1 MTSAVVAGDGRSQ
14 RLGLLMG
21 AASAVLV
28 GVSFVASSMMAHYP
42 FLGGQSVRYA
52 LGFLVL
58 AVFCARRGWAPVR
71 RLTPRLW
78 VRLTLVTA
86 AGLVGFNVA
95 VLSAERTAEPAVP
108 GVVVG
113 CTPVVVAI
121 LAPLMESRRPSGRV
135 ACGALVV
142 AVGAAVVQGSGRT
155 DAAGLGWSLAAMGG
169 EVVMA
174 LFVVP
179 VLRVLGPL
187 LLTTCACA
195 IASVEAAVLG
205 PAVDGR
211 EWIRMPDG
219 VEAAALTWQI
229 LAVTVLGIVLWFGAI
244 HRIGAVGMALLSGLI
259 PVSAALTAPLAGT
272 GNFGPGQLAGSLLVA
287 GGVALGASSAAV
299 DQQVARPVAVSP
311 VPRSAS
317 VRVPVT
323 RKREQMPADMPMK
336 SPNAPP
342 GEPPDEILFLARSQV
357 QSLFDPATA
366 IESQRAAF
374 AALGHGTAELPEK
387 ILYSSRFDG
396 SIVFCYASR
405 LSVDTGAVSKFGSV
419 NKGNTA
425 RGLPNIH
432 ALITAL
438 DPETGRPVAVMDGT
452 TVTTLRT
459 AAGSALAVDLLAR
472 PDATRLAV
480 IGSGVQARA
489 HVRAIARVRTL
500 RSVRIW
506 SPTPRNRLA
515 AAAELAAELGIEGI
529 DVEATATAEEAVAD
543 AHIVA
548 ACTLSETPV
557 VLGSWLPKGCTV
569 VSVGSVEPTRC
580 ETDPEVLRRAAAVVV
595 DDPATAAGHCGP
607 VVAALRS
614 GDIGRQDLVALGD
627 VVVGRATARTDPDD
641 IVFYGSVG
649 LGVQD
654 AAAAWAVIHRARQED
669 HEHVGTVY

>member
-1 MTSAVVAGDGRSQ
+1 MTRAQ
-14 RLGLLMG
+14 RLGVLMG
-21 AASAVLV
+21 TVSAVLV

-52 LGFLVL
+52 LGFLLL
-58 AVFCARRGWAPVR
+58 AVLCSRRGWAPVR

-121 LAPLMESRRPSGRV
+121 LAPLLESRRPSGRV

-142 AVGAAVVQGSGRT
+142 AAGAAVVQGFGRT
-155 DAAGLGWSLAAMGG
+155 DGAGLLWSLAAMGG

-195 IASVEAAVLG
+195 IAAVEAAVLG
-205 PAVDGR
+205 LAVDGPA
-211 EWIRMPDG
+211 WVRMPDG
-219 VEAAALTWQI
+219 VEAAALAWQI

-272 GNFGPGQLAGSLLVA
+272 GSFGPGQLLGSLLVA
-287 GGVALGASSAAV
+287 GGVALGAASAA
-299 DQQVARPVAVSP
+299 AAEAAPI
-311 VPRSAS
+311 
-317 VRVPVT
+317 PVT
-323 RKREQMPADMPMK
+323 RKREHMTE
-336 SPNAPP
+336 
-342 GEPPDEILFLARSQV
+342 EPEEILFLSRRRV
-357 QSLFDPATA
+357 ESLFDPGTA

-374 AALGHGTAELPEK
+374 AALGDGTAELPEK

-396 SIVFCYASR
+396 SIVFCYAAR
-405 LSVDTGAVSKFGSV
+405 LSPDTGAVSKFGSV
-419 NKGNTA
+419 NQGNTA
-425 RGLPNIH
+425 RGLPNVH

-438 DPETGRPVAVMDGT
+438 DPETGRPVAVLDGT

-459 AAGSALAVDLLAR
+459 AAGSALAVDVLAR

-489 HVRAIARVRTL
+489 HVRAIARVRPL
-500 RSVRIW
+500 SSVRIW
-506 SPTPRNRLA
+506 SPTPRNRQA
-515 AAAELAAELGIEGI
+515 AAAELAAELGLA
-529 DVEATATAEEAVAD
+529 VEATATAEEAVAGAD
-543 AHIVA
+543 IVA
-548 ACTLSETPV
+548 ACTLSEQPV

-580 ETDPEVLRRAAAVVV
+580 ETDPEVLRRARAVVV
-595 DDPATAAGHCGP
+595 DDPGTAAGHCGP
-607 VVAALRS
+607 VVTALRS
-614 GDIGRQDLVALGD
+614 GDLVRQDLIALGD
-627 VVVGRATARTDPDD
+627 VVVGRAAARTGPDD

-654 AAAAWAVIHRARQED
+654 AAAAWAVIDRARGGR
-669 HEHVGTVY
+669 GTPAGDQRGLSPSGR

>member
-1 MTSAVVAGDGRSQ
+1 
-14 RLGLLMG
+14 MG
-21 AASAVLV
+21 TASAVLV
-28 GVSFVASSMMAHYP
+28 GVSFVASSLMAHYP

-58 AVFCARRGWAPVR
+58 AVLCARRGWAPVR
-71 RLTPRLW
+71 RLTLRLW
-78 VRLTLVTA
+78 ARLALVTA
-86 AGLVGFNVA
+86 GGLVGFNVA
-95 VLSAERTAEPAVP
+95 VLNAERTAEPAVP
-108 GVVVG
+108 SVVVG

-142 AVGAAVVQGSGRT
+142 AAGAAVVQGLGRT
-155 DAAGLGWSLAAMGG
+155 DAAGLVWSLAAMSG

-179 VLRVLGPL
+179 VLRALGPL

-205 PAVDGR
+205 LALDGR
-211 EWIRMPDG
+211 AWVRMPDG
-219 VEAAALTWQI
+219 VEAAALAWQV

-259 PVSAALTAPLAGT
+259 PVSAALTAPIVGT
-272 GNFGPGQLAGSLLVA
+272 GIFGPGQLLGSLLVA
-287 GGVALGASSAAV
+287 GGVALGASSAAA
-299 DQQVARPVAVSP
+299 DAPGQ
-311 VPRSAS
+311 
-317 VRVPVT
+317 VPVT
-323 RKREQMPADMPMK
+323 RKREQMPEEAPEDMPEEVHADMH
-336 SPNAPP
+336 
-342 GEPPDEILFLARSQV
+342 GEAQSEVQGEVLDEMPEEILFLSRSQV
-357 QSLFDPATA
+357 GALFDPDTA
-366 IESQRAAF
+366 IDSQRVAF
-374 AALGHGTAELPEK
+374 AALGNGTAELPNK
-387 ILYSSRFDG
+387 IHYSSRFDG

-405 LSVDTGAVSKFGSV
+405 LSADTGAVSKFGSV
-419 NKGNTA
+419 NEGNTA

-432 ALITAL
+432 ALITVL
-438 DPETGRPVAVMDGT
+438 DPKTGRPVAVMDGT

-459 AAGSALAVDLLAR
+459 AAGSALAVDALAR

-489 HVRAIARVRTL
+489 HVRAIARVRAL

-506 SPTPRNRLA
+506 SPTPEHRLA

-529 DVEATATAEEAVAD
+529 EVEAAATAEDAVAD

-548 ACTLSETPV
+548 ACTLSEEPV
-557 VLGSWLPKGCTV
+557 VLGAWLPKGCTV

-580 ETDPEVLRRAAAVVV
+580 ETDAEVLRRASAVVV
-595 DDPATAAGHCGP
+595 DDPATVALQCGP
-607 VVAALRS
+607 VVTALRS

-627 VVVGRATARTDPDD
+627 VVVGRAAGRIDPDD

-654 AAAAWAVIHRARQED
+654 AAAAWAVIRRARRGGHAPAD
-669 HEHVGTVY
+669 GSRSGTALPPLESTPG

>member
-1 MTSAVVAGDGRSQ
+1 MTRSQ
-14 RLGLLMG
+14 RLGVLMG
-21 AASAVLV
+21 TASAVLV
-28 GVSFVASSMMAHYP
+28 GVSFVASSLMAHYP

-58 AVFCARRGWAPVR
+58 AVLCARRGWAPVR
-71 RLTPRLW
+71 RLTLRLW
-78 VRLTLVTA
+78 VRLALVTA
-86 AGLVGFNVA
+86 GGLVGFNVA
-95 VLSAERTAEPAVP
+95 VLNAERTAEPAVP
-108 GVVVG
+108 SVVVG

-142 AVGAAVVQGSGRT
+142 AAGAAVVQGLGRT
-155 DAAGLGWSLAAMGG
+155 DAAGLVWSLAAMSG

-179 VLRVLGPL
+179 VLRALGPL

-205 PAVDGR
+205 LALDGR
-211 EWIRMPDG
+211 AWVRMPDG
-219 VEAAALTWQI
+219 VEAAALAWQV

-259 PVSAALTAPLAGT
+259 PVSAALTAPIVGT
-272 GNFGPGQLAGSLLVA
+272 GSFGPGQLLGSLLVA
-287 GGVALGASSAAV
+287 GGVALGASSAAG
-299 DQQVARPVAVSP
+299 DAPGQ
-311 VPRSAS
+311 
-317 VRVPVT
+317 VPVT
-323 RKREQMPADMPMK
+323 RKREQMPEETPEEMSEDVHDDMPDEL
-336 SPNAPP
+336 P
-342 GEPPDEILFLARSQV
+342 EEILFLSRSQV
-357 QSLFDPATA
+357 AILFDPDTA
-366 IESQRAAF
+366 IDSQRVAF
-374 AALGHGTAELPEK
+374 AALGNGTAELPDK
-387 ILYSSRFDG
+387 IHYSSRFDG

-405 LSVDTGAVSKFGSV
+405 LSADTGAVSKFGSV
-419 NKGNTA
+419 NEGNTA
-425 RGLPNIH
+425 RGLPNVH
-432 ALITAL
+432 ALITVL

-459 AAGSALAVDLLAR
+459 AAGSALAVDALAR

-489 HVRAIARVRTL
+489 HVRAIARVRAL

-506 SPTPRNRLA
+506 SPTPENRLA

-529 DVEATATAEEAVAD
+529 EVEAAATAEDAVAD

-548 ACTLSETPV
+548 ACTLSEEPV
-557 VLGSWLPKGCTV
+557 VLGSWLSKGCTV

-580 ETDPEVLRRAAAVVV
+580 ETDAEVLRRASAVVV
-595 DDPATAAGHCGP
+595 DDPATVAVQCGP
-607 VVAALRS
+607 VVTALRS

-627 VVVGRATARTDPDD
+627 VVVGRAAGRTDPDD

-654 AAAAWAVIHRARQED
+654 AAAAWAVIHRARRGGPAPADRSRSGRALPPLESTS
-669 HEHVGTVY
+669 G

>member
-1 MTSAVVAGDGRSQ
+1 MTRGQ
-14 RLGLLMG
+14 RLGVLMG

-42 FLGGQSVRYA
+42 FLGGQAVRYA
-52 LGFLVL
+52 LGFLLL
-58 AVFCARRGWAPVR
+58 AVLCARRGWAPVR

-121 LAPLMESRRPSGRV
+121 LAPLMEARRPSGRV
-135 ACGALVV
+135 AGGALVV
-142 AVGAAVVQGSGRT
+142 VAGAAVVQGFGRT
-155 DAAGLGWSLAAMGG
+155 DAAGLLWSLAAMGG

-195 IASVEAAVLG
+195 IASVEAAALG
-205 PAVDGR
+205 LAVDGPA
-211 EWIRMPDG
+211 WVRMPDG
-219 VEAAALTWQI
+219 VEAAALAWQV

-259 PVSAALTAPLAGT
+259 PVSAALTAPVVGT
-272 GNFGPGQLAGSLLVA
+272 GTFGAGQLAGSLLVA
-287 GGVALGASSAAV
+287 AGVALGASAAAT
-299 DQQVARPVAVSP
+299 DQPDGRPVTVSP
-311 VPRSAS
+311 VPRRAAA
-317 VRVPVT
+317 RVPAT
-323 RKREQMPADMPMK
+323 RKREQMPDDMP
-336 SPNAPP
+336 
-342 GEPPDEILFLARSQV
+342 EEILFLSRSRV
-357 QSLFDPATA
+357 DRLFDPDTA

-374 AALGHGTAELPEK
+374 AALGDGTAEAPEK

-405 LSVDTGAVSKFGSV
+405 LSADTGAVSKFGSL
-419 NKGNTA
+419 NQGNSA
-425 RGLPNIH
+425 RGLPSTH

-438 DPETGRPVAVMDGT
+438 DPETGRPVAVLDGT

-489 HVRAIARVRTL
+489 HVRAIARVRGL
-500 RSVRIW
+500 REVRIW
-506 SPTPRNRLA
+506 SPTPHNRLA
-515 AAAELAAELGIEGI
+515 AAAELAAEMGTEGI
-529 DVEATATAEEAVAD
+529 DVQATATAEEAVAG

-548 ACTLSETPV
+548 VCTLSETPV

-580 ETDPEVLRRAAAVVV
+580 ETDAEVLRRASAVVV

-614 GDIGRQDLVALGD
+614 GEIGRQDLVALGD
-627 VVVGRATARTDPDD
+627 VVVGRAAARTDPDD

-654 AAAAWAVIHRARQED
+654 AAAAWAVIHRARQEN
-669 HEHVGTVY
+669 HEHAGTVN

>member
-1 MTSAVVAGDGRSQ
+1 MPRMTRWQ
-14 RLGLLMG
+14 RLGVLMG
-21 AASAVLV
+21 TTSAVLV

-42 FLGGQSVRYA
+42 FLGGQAVRYA
-52 LGFLVL
+52 LGFLLL
-58 AVFCARRGWAPVR
+58 AVVCARRGWAPVR

-121 LAPLMESRRPSGRV
+121 LAPLMEARRPSGRV
-135 ACGALVV
+135 AGGALVV
-142 AVGAAVVQGSGRT
+142 VAGAAVVQGFGRT
-155 DAAGLGWSLAAMGG
+155 DAAGLLWSLAAMGG

-195 IASVEAAVLG
+195 IASVEATALG
-205 PAVDGR
+205 LAVDGPA
-211 EWIRMPDG
+211 WVRMPDG
-219 VEAAALTWQI
+219 VEAAALAWQV

-259 PVSAALTAPLAGT
+259 PVSAALAAPIVGT
-272 GNFGPGQLAGSLLVA
+272 GTFGAGQLAGSLLVA
-287 GGVALGASSAAV
+287 GGVALGASAAAA
-299 DQQVARPVAVSP
+299 DQPDGRPVAVPP
-311 VPRSAS
+311 VPRRAAEQ
-317 VRVPVT
+317 VPVT
-323 RKREQMPADMPMK
+323 RKREQMPEDMPE
-336 SPNAPP
+336 
-342 GEPPDEILFLARSQV
+342 EPPKASQRGELPEEILFLSRSRV
-357 QSLFDPATA
+357 DRLFDPGTA

-374 AALGHGTAELPEK
+374 AALGDGTAEVPEK

-405 LSVDTGAVSKFGSV
+405 LSADTGAVSKFGSV
-419 NKGNTA
+419 NQGNSA
-425 RGLPNIH
+425 RGLPSTH

-438 DPETGRPVAVMDGT
+438 DPETGRPVAVLDGT

-489 HVRAIARVRTL
+489 HVRAIARVRGL
-500 RSVRIW
+500 RAVRIW

-515 AAAELAAELGIEGI
+515 AAAELAAELGTEGI
-529 DVEATATAEEAVAD
+529 DVQATATAEDAVAD

-548 ACTLSETPV
+548 VCTLSEKPV

-580 ETDPEVLRRAAAVVV
+580 ETDAEVLRRASAVVV

-614 GDIGRQDLVALGD
+614 GEIGRQDLVALGD
-627 VVVGRATARTDPDD
+627 VVVGRAAARTDPDD

-654 AAAAWAVIHRARQED
+654 AAAAWAVIHRARQEN
-669 HEHVGTVY
+669 HAHVGTVY

>member
-1 MTSAVVAGDGRSQ
+1 MSAVPRMTRSH
-14 RLGLLMG
+14 RLGVLMG
-21 AASAVLV
+21 TVSAVLV
-28 GVSFVASSMMAHYP
+28 GVSFVASSVMAHYP

-52 LGFLVL
+52 LGFLLL
-58 AVFCARRGWAPVR
+58 AVLCTRRGWAPVR

-78 VRLTLVTA
+78 VRLTLVSA

-142 AVGAAVVQGSGRT
+142 VAGAAVVQGFGRT
-155 DAAGLGWSLAAMGG
+155 DAAGLLWSLAALGG

-195 IASVEAAVLG
+195 IASVEAAALG
-205 PAVDGR
+205 LALDGSA
-211 EWIRMPDG
+211 WVRMPDG
-219 VEAAALTWQI
+219 AEAAALAWQI

-259 PVSAALTAPLAGT
+259 PVSAALTAPVVGT
-272 GNFGPGQLAGSLLVA
+272 GSFGAGQLLGSLLVA
-287 GGVALGASSAAV
+287 AGVSLGASSAAADAGPV
-299 DQQVARPVAVSP
+299 GAAAPVRRPTPEPVTVASP
-311 VPRSAS
+311 V
-317 VRVPVT
+317 T
-323 RKREQMPADMPMK
+323 KRQERMPE
-336 SPNAPP
+336 APQ
-342 GEPPDEILFLARSQV
+342 EILFLSQRQV
-357 QSLFDPATA
+357 EALFDPDTA

-374 AALGHGTAELPEK
+374 TALGDRTAELPDK
-387 ILYSSRFDG
+387 ILYPSRFDG

-405 LSVDTGAVSKFGSV
+405 LSADTGAVCKFGSL
-419 NKGNTA
+419 NQGNSG
-425 RGLPNIH
+425 RGLPNVS

-459 AAGSALAVDLLAR
+459 AAASALAVSVLAR

-489 HVRAIARVRTL
+489 HVRAIARVRPL
-500 RSVRIW
+500 RTVRIW
-506 SPTPRNRLA
+506 SPTPGNSLA
-515 AAAELAAELGIEGI
+515 AAAELSAELGIE
-529 DVEATATAEEAVAD
+529 VAAARTAEEAVAE
-543 AHIVA
+543 AHVVA

-557 VLGSWLPKGCTV
+557 VLGAWLAKGCTV

-580 ETDPEVLRRAAAVVV
+580 ETDPEVLRRAGAVVV

-614 GDIGRQDLVALGD
+614 GDLLREDLVGLGD
-627 VVVGRATARTDPDD
+627 VVVGRATARKHPDD

-649 LGVQD
+649 IGVQD
-654 AAAAWAVIHRARQED
+654 AAAAWAVIQRARHGGQDAAGSECL
-669 HEHVGTVY
+669 VL